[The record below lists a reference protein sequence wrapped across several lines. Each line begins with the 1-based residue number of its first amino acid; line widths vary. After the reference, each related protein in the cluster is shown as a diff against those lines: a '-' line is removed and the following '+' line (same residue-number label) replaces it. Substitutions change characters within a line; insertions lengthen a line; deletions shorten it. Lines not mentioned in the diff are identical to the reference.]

1 MKIVRTATTFADI
14 LESQHNTGSLS
25 MKYFQLIIVLL
36 ALIPLQLRA
45 QALTK
50 AQANDTIKTMPSFTI
65 YKDNYFI
72 SGVPTHTG
80 ISKHTADAKYQI
92 SFKQLL
98 TRNTLPLDTYLF
110 LTYTQKA
117 FWNVY
122 ETSSPFKEI
131 NFNPTIGL
139 GKPIY
144 NKNNRLTGLAE
155 LKFEHE
161 SNGRDSIYSRSWN
174 HITLAYTTALGQ
186 KTLLSLEAW
195 YPFRYKE
202 DNPDLMEYLG
212 YGQINLKYDLKPEQ
226 LLLDVSLRK
235 GLNWTWKGA
244 VRTRLFYKI
253 SKNTNQYLMLE
264 WFAGYAESLI
274 SYQDY
279 RSMIR
284 VGYVIKSSDLNFLK
298 PIHRQL

>member
-1 MKIVRTATTFADI
+1 MRSFR
-14 LESQHNTGSLS
+14 
-25 MKYFQLIIVLL
+25 LL
-36 ALIPLQLRA
+36 ALLFLFIPFKIYA
-45 QALTK
+45 QALTR
-50 AQANDTIKTMPSFTI
+50 AQTNDTIQTMPSFTI

-72 SGVPTHTG
+72 SGIPTHTE
-80 ISKHTADAKYQI
+80 ISKHTADVKYQI

-98 TRNTLPLDTYLF
+98 TRNTLPLKTYLF

-117 FWNVY
+117 FWRVY

-131 NFNPTIGL
+131 NFNPAIGL
-139 GKPIY
+139 GKPIFD
-144 NKNNRLTGLAE
+144 KNDRLTGMAE

-174 HITLAYTTALGQ
+174 HISLAYHAALNE
-186 KTLLSLEAW
+186 KTLLSVEAW

-212 YGQINLKYDLKPEQ
+212 YGEINLKYDIKPDK
-226 LLLDVSLRK
+226 LLLDIDLRK
-235 GLNWTWKGA
+235 GLNWNWKGA
-244 VRTRLFYKI
+244 LRTRLFYKI

-264 WFAGYAESLI
+264 WFSGYAESLI
-274 SYQDY
+274 SYTDY

-284 VGYVIKSSDLNFLK
+284 MGYVIKSSDLSFLK